1 MSGNKSKLSL
11 YLLALPALA
20 MSVSSAF
27 ADPVSGPSGKLTVT
41 GQYTPPPCNV
51 TLAANGTIDYGH
63 ISSSSLSSLY
73 ETTLPIK
80 TLANAITINCAAAT
94 SVAINWEDNRFSS
107 LSGSPIDT
115 VGLYNQLQPSGSTS
129 VVGLYLGLG
138 NDSGNHP
145 IGSYVSTLSA
155 LKVDG
160 SPQFFASDATVPFQK
175 GSATPTDVFEYMGN
189 RGPSLAY
196 NFLNTDGD
204 PVKGK
209 LFTMDY
215 NVMATI
221 VKSTLLDFSQQVTL
235 DGSSTISL
243 YYL

>member
-1 MSGNKSKLSL
+1 MSGKKSTLSL
-11 YLLALPALA
+11 YLWALPALA
-20 MSVSSAF
+20 MSISSAF

-41 GQYTPPPCNV
+41 GEYTPPPCSV
-51 TLAANGTIDYGH
+51 TLAANGTVDYGH
-63 ISSSSLSSLY
+63 ISSSSLSSIY

-80 TLANAITINCAAAT
+80 TLANAITINCASPT

-160 SPQFFASDATVPFQK
+160 APQFFASDATVPFEK
-175 GSATPTDVFEYMGN
+175 GTATPTEVFEYMGN

-196 NFLNTDGD
+196 NFLNNNGE
-204 PVKGK
+204 PVQGK

-221 VKSTLLDFSQQVTL
+221 AKSTYLDFSQEVVL
-235 DGSSTISL
+235 DGSSTISV